1 MTADGAN
8 DVIPL
13 NDEEIRNLVR
23 DAIAR
28 ARGHAS
34 TSPPSQTAPLEPAT
48 SASASDQVI
57 VHVHASQA
65 LFVLGP
71 SGDGDGNCV
80 IEPAVR
86 CTHCGYCQALG
97 H

>member
-1 MTADGAN
+1 MN
-8 DVIPL
+8 PL
-13 NDEEIRNLVR
+13 NDEEIRTLVR

-28 ARGHAS
+28 ARGHAPTA
-34 TSPPSQTAPLEPAT
+34 TSAAGQTAALEPAAVPLV
-48 SASASDQVI
+48 SEPVI